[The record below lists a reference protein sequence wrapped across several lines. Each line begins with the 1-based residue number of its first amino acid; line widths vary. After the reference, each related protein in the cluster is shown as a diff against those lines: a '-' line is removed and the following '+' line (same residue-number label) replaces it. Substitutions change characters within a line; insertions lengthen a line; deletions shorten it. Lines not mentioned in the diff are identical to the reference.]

1 MLFTPFCGRR
11 RTMTFFIV
19 RGTVSLGVWEFES
32 GRFSFFF
39 LPFSKFFFPLVS
51 SFRVRFSVRVR
62 IKVARELVL
71 SLTRLSFPSFF
82 RGFALPFAFHS
93 CTEITRK
100 GKKDSMYSVLSLE
113 FLGDARISRLVV
125 LISPLNCSG
134 N

>member
-1 MLFTPFCGRR
+1 MQTGLFD
-11 RTMTFFIV
+11 
-19 RGTVSLGVWEFES
+19 
-32 GRFSFFF
+32 F
-39 LPFSKFFFPLVS
+39 LT
-51 SFRVRFSVRVR
+51 
-62 IKVARELVL
+62 L
-71 SLTRLSFPSFF
+71 SLANQRPRKTISSVSGLGLSVISFF

-113 FLGDARISRLVV
+113 FLRDARISRLVV